1 MTLLVGR
8 SSRSGSGGRYMNIS
22 HKLITLGLAFGLI
35 GSTSAFARPTPHF
48 ENGSLSQKTVERHVP
63 TARTFGATGYAGRS
77 STNAVKDDWPAN
89 MLQQQDQ
96 G

>member
-48 ENGSLSQKTVERHVP
+48 ENGSLSQKTIERHVP
-63 TARTFGATGYAGRS
+63 TARTFGATG
-77 STNAVKDDWPAN
+77 
-89 MLQQQDQ
+89 
-96 G
+96 